1 MIRRVVTVSLALTA
15 VTAPVFLTGALSTRM
30 RDDFGGSGAAVAVTA
45 FFVGAGL
52 LSVPTGW
59 VADRIGARRSLQAGV
74 LVSGVADLVIATVV
88 GGWWQV
94 AAVLLVA
101 GMAVG
106 LVDTG
111 GARAFSDGVPDRRQ
125 GLAFGVKEASVP
137 AASLLAGLSIPLLA
151 QQVGWRAAFAVAVA
165 FTPAVLVLAPADH
178 GRREAAERP
187 SGGGG
192 QRGPLVLF
200 AVGIALGTAA
210 ATAAATLF
218 VPAFDDRGWS
228 EGGAGFLLAVVSAA
242 SITVRLLSG
251 WSSDRHPP
259 SSWWA
264 TASLMAVGAVGAAL
278 LAATAHGDAAAWAVV
293 GALLVIG
300 GGWGWTGLAFQTAVR
315 VSPGEPALAAGI
327 VLAGLSVGGAA
338 GPAAFG
344 AIGSAVSYGAAWATA
359 AGAFAGGTLAVV
371 GARWWIG
378 KRPDPSAP
386 RGGDPVPGCTA

>member
-30 RDDFGGSGAAVAVTA
+30 RADFGGSGAAVAVTA

-74 LVSGVADLVIATVV
+74 LVSGVADLVLATVV
-88 GGWWQV
+88 GGWWQA

-111 GARAFSDGVPDRRQ
+111 GARAFSDGVPTRRQ

-137 AASLLAGLSIPLLA
+137 AASMLAGLSIPLLA

-178 GRREAAERP
+178 GRREVADRP
-187 SGGGG
+187 SRGGG

-264 TASLMAVGAVGAAL
+264 TASLMAVGAVGAAR
-278 LAATAHGDAAAWAVV
+278 AGGARPHGDAADLGGVRRPAGHRRGLGLDRARLPDRGPGLAGRTGAGRRDRAGRAVGRRCGRTSGVRRHRHRRVVRRGV
-293 GALLVIG
+293 GHGGRRLRRRDG
-300 GGWGWTGLAFQTAVR
+300 GGGRRPTVDR
-315 VSPGEPALAAGI
+315 EPSGPEHAA
-327 VLAGLSVGGAA
+327 
-338 GPAAFG
+338 
-344 AIGSAVSYGAAWATA
+344 
-359 AGAFAGGTLAVV
+359 
-371 GARWWIG
+371 R
-378 KRPDPSAP
+378 R
-386 RGGDPVPGCTA
+386 